1 MYLLNH
7 NKYRTSVQQLGKNNM
22 EFTWNVVQMDRL
34 TSDGFVVTV
43 HYTVNAVDGEFTAST
58 YGTVGYTEEGA
69 FTPYS
74 QLTEAVVVG
83 WVQTSLG
90 KDTVEDSLAAQ
101 IDAQKNPVSES
112 GLPW

>member
-1 MYLLNH
+1 M
-7 NKYRTSVQQLGKNNM
+7 
-22 EFTWNVVQMDRL
+22 FTWNVVQMDRL

-43 HYTVNAVDGEFTAST
+43 HYNVSAVDGEFTAST

-83 WVQTSLG
+83 WVKDSLG
-90 KDTVEDSLAAQ
+90 QATVEESLAAQ
-101 IDAQKNPVSES
+101 IEAQKNPVSES

>member
-1 MYLLNH
+1 
-7 NKYRTSVQQLGKNNM
+7 M
-22 EFTWNVVQMDRL
+22 EFNWNVVQMDRL

-83 WVQTSLG
+83 WVKDSLG
-90 KDTVEDSLAAQ
+90 QATVEESLAAQ
-101 IDAQKNPVSES
+101 ITAQKNPVSES

>member
-1 MYLLNH
+1 MN
-7 NKYRTSVQQLGKNNM
+7 
-22 EFTWNVVQMDRL
+22 FTWNVVQMDRL

-43 HYTVNAVDGEFTAST
+43 HYNVSAVDGEFTAST

-83 WVQTSLG
+83 WVQESLG
-90 KDTVEDSLAAQ
+90 KDTVEQSLAAQ
-101 IDAQKNPVSES
+101 IEAQKNPVSES